1 MDFQRKMWVQQKELM
16 KEENRKML
24 GTFLGLGSS

>member
-16 KEENRKML
+16 KEENTKML